1 MKSETLIFI
10 PTYNESE
17 NVEELIKDISA
28 EKLNVDLLFVDDNS
42 PDGTGKILDNLSNQH
57 SNMKV
62 IHRNKKLGIGS
73 AHKCG
78 INWAYNNGYK
88 NLITMDSDF
97 THKPE
102 YLNHFLKES
111 KNYHIIVGSRYILKE
126 SLKEWSLLR
135 RILTLTANFLTKIL
149 LNIEHDA
156 TGAFRLYNLEKIP
169 KKIFESIESEGYS
182 FFFESLYIFN
192 INNFSIKEIPIE
204 LPARTYGSTKM
215 KTSDAIKSLLQLGN
229 LFIQRLFTKKGI
241 LK

>member
-42 PDGTGKILDNLSNQH
+42 PDGTGKVLDNLSNQH

-192 INNFSIKEIPIE
+192 INNF
-204 LPARTYGSTKM
+204 
-215 KTSDAIKSLLQLGN
+215 
-229 LFIQRLFTKKGI
+229 
-241 LK
+241 

>member
-1 MKSETLIFI
+1 MKSDTLIFI

-88 NLITMDSDF
+88 NLIT
-97 THKPE
+97 
-102 YLNHFLKES
+102 
-111 KNYHIIVGSRYILKE
+111 IIK
-126 SLKEWSLLR
+126 
-135 RILTLTANFLTKIL
+135 
-149 LNIEHDA
+149 
-156 TGAFRLYNLEKIP
+156 
-169 KKIFESIESEGYS
+169 
-182 FFFESLYIFN
+182 
-192 INNFSIKEIPIE
+192 
-204 LPARTYGSTKM
+204 
-215 KTSDAIKSLLQLGN
+215 
-229 LFIQRLFTKKGI
+229 
-241 LK
+241 